1 MLARYKLEREERAR
15 SDKAGKKRRA
25 SNKTSGS
32 ESSIADTKRR
42 KAENALKRK
51 KVKEKWEE
59 GSTSS
64 ANHKKLRGENEPES
78 LAPEPAVVVPEDKS
92 ETVSLNL
99 SDRPIRAAAATA
111 QAISE
116 AQQEFLSIEP
126 PPEFKRNKRGE
137 IEVLVDKPVK
147 PRKYY
152 RKAKHASNASTESE
166 KDTAEEEEIS
176 RYVSEMT
183 ERFKSQFL
191 SMLHTMQ
198 EPIFRRNVEIEIIGE
213 QRRQEELVRR
223 VGQLESQIEGL
234 VQESLEMLK
243 YVLKL
248 LGIEASNPAEFI
260 EKAKEIVCNHNELQH
275 RRHVL
280 ETEVLQ
286 LQEEQRLILREKEK
300 QLIESVLLHRASLHL
315 SEPEVLRLVQTELRA
330 CSSLA
335 PAEAPVSVDVT
346 LTRVGQVN
354 SLNDNNNNYEESRSF
369 SLSKYDSDTE
379 PAGFR
384 NTNAA
389 VLDHINREIERNMR
403 RTDTVSSLPQPT
415 NSISSRLEQVIE
427 DSVRG
432 SQTSP
437 KQTVVHNEGL
447 VSCLEANIPKE
458 NTTNVSDERE
468 EGHDGEEELKTE
480 ERVKWQE
487 EMTSGFDRLVAL
499 ANQADLRRRSVDSNS
514 QGRTPSNSEPTP
526 AQSAELTNIQT
537 EQRKSSPSSD
547 TNVAINPS
555 GERGPERHFK
565 KRYFDQERRQQEQIK
580 LNT

>member
-1 MLARYKLEREERAR
+1 MLARYKLERETERAK
-15 SDKAGKKRRA
+15 SDKVGKKRRA
-25 SNKTSGS
+25 SNKTSGA
-32 ESSIADTKRR
+32 ESSNADTKRR
-42 KAENALKRK
+42 KAENALKKK

-59 GSTSS
+59 GS
-64 ANHKKLRGENEPES
+64 ANHKKQRGENEPES
-78 LAPEPAVVVPEDKS
+78 LGPEPDVEVPEDKS

-116 AQQEFLSIEP
+116 AQQEFLSLEP

-166 KDTAEEEEIS
+166 KDTVEEEEIS

-275 RRHVL
+275 RRQVL

-286 LQEEQRLILREKEK
+286 LQEEQRMILREKEK
-300 QLIESVLLHRASLHL
+300 QLMESVLLHRASLHL
-315 SEPEVLRLVQTELRA
+315 TEPEVLRLVQTELRA
-330 CSSLA
+330 CSGLA
-335 PAEAPVSVDVT
+335 PAEASVDVT

-354 SLNDNNNNYEESRSF
+354 SLNDNNNNYEEVRSF
-369 SLSKYDSDTE
+369 SLSKHDSVAE
-379 PAGFR
+379 PAGIR
-384 NTNAA
+384 NSNAA

-403 RTDTVSSLPQPT
+403 RTDTVSSLPQPS
-415 NSISSRLEQVIE
+415 NSVSSRLEQVIE

-432 SQTSP
+432 SHSSP

-447 VSCLEANIPKE
+447 VSCLETNIPKE
-458 NTTNVSDERE
+458 NTTNDSDERE
-468 EGHDGEEELKTE
+468 EGHDGDEELKTE

-514 QGRTPSNSEPTP
+514 QGRTPSNSEPSP
-526 AQSAELTNIQT
+526 AQSTELTNIQT

-555 GERGPERHFK
+555 GERLPERHFK

-580 LNT
+580 HNT